1 MNLAATF
8 PLVLFIYLFIRHIKK
23 PLLALFFFSLLTVI
37 LHAIAHLSINN
48 SGFLNLAVVLFVHAT
63 PIYLL
68 AGPSFYLFI
77 RLSINGK
84 NISPRDS
91 IHLIPFII
99 QLVAIT
105 PYIATPLSEK
115 INIVQSI
122 INNPVL
128 QKSLDVNLFFS
139 PGFAYFMRSSLFI
152 IYLVF
157 GLFVI
162 AKAQRNNSSR
172 DLSRVNSLKRISWL
186 MILLTV
192 TYSAH
197 ILLVA
202 NGDDY
207 RNWVINSV
215 IFFDFIL
222 FTILFAELSRHPELI
237 YNSKMLRRGYLR
249 ESPFLMTQKKE
260 NQLPEDIFQAIDSK
274 ITAIVKEKKF
284 FANPHNNF
292 DSFAR
297 ALGQSKYHI
306 RSYLKMKDASFMD
319 LKNKNRIQIAKELL
333 ESRRHYKI
341 EYVAHKSGFE
351 SLSNFFKIFK
361 RTLKCTPD
369 EYRKMIHAAR
379 A

>member
-23 PLLALFFFSLLTVI
+23 PLLALFYLSLFTIL
-37 LHAIAHLSINN
+37 LHAVAHLSINN
-48 SGFLNLAVVLFVHAT
+48 TGFLNVAVVLFVHAT

-77 RLSINGK
+77 RLSIKGQ
-84 NISPRDS
+84 NIRWTDS

-99 QLVAIT
+99 QLIAIT
-105 PYIATPLSEK
+105 PYILTPLSEK
-115 INIVQSI
+115 VNIVQSI
-122 INNPVL
+122 ISNPAL
-128 QKSLDVNLFFS
+128 QRSLDVNLFFS
-139 PGFAYFMRSSLFI
+139 TGFAYFLRSALFVF
-152 IYLVF
+152 YLIF
-157 GLFVI
+157 GLVVI
-162 AKAQRNNSSR
+162 AKAEKSKNSKDISR
-172 DLSRVNSLKRISWL
+172 INSLKRISWL
-186 MILLTV
+186 MIFLTV
-192 TYSAH
+192 AYSVH
-197 ILLVA
+197 IILVA

-207 RNWVINSV
+207 RNWMINSV
-215 IFFDFIL
+215 IFIDFIL

-237 YNSKMLRRGYLR
+237 YNSRMLRRGYLK
-249 ESPFLMTQKKE
+249 ESPFVLAPKKE
-260 NQLPEDIFQAIDSK
+260 NQLPEEIFRAIDSK
-274 ITAIVKEKKF
+274 IASLVKEKKF
-284 FANPHNNF
+284 FANPHSNF

-297 ALGQSKYHI
+297 AIGQSKYHI

-341 EYVAHKSGFE
+341 EYVAHKSGFD